1 MTITTLFDGFAIIE
15 DPEYK
20 RITIKETVLA
30 NNKVRDFKAK
40 REFDKKVFKMRDRFL
55 IGSDVIKFNDN
66 YDALL
71 DKTAS
76 MWAIICDGYKIHF
89 FKSRNYIDIR
99 FDEIFDEIEE

>member
-1 MTITTLFDGFAIIE
+1 MKKTVFDGFVIIE
-15 DPEYK
+15 DEDYN
-20 RITIKETVLA
+20 RITIQETVLA
-30 NNKVRDFKAK
+30 KDKVRDFRAK
-40 REFDKKVFKMRDRFL
+40 REFDKKVFEMRDRFL

-76 MWAIICDGYKIHF
+76 MWAIICDGYEIHF

-99 FDEIFDEIEE
+99 FDEIWE